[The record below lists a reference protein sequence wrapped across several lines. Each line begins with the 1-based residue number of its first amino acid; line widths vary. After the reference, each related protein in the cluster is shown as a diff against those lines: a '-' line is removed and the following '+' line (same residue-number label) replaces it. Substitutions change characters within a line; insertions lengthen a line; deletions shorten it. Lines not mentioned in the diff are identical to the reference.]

1 MGVLY
6 DALLTC
12 ASPVARGP
20 PALTAALVEALGATA
35 VELLTTAPV
44 RAGSMLVAAA
54 AAGGPSRTPEVA
66 STTADPDRALGLA
79 GASLG
84 ALLACVAALWHDDAL
99 AAAARAL
106 PSHLPMRLRRLVEL
120 PQQLKLHEVC
130 EVLTHEHVG
139 AAAFA
144 PVASIRHML
153 PTTSPCLCLL
163 CHYPRQPA
171 CFTCLVAT
179 HLPSHQWHTIL

>member
-44 RAGSMLVAAA
+44 RGGSMLVAAA
-54 AAGGPSRTPEVA
+54 AAGGPSRTAEVA
-66 STTADPDRALGLA
+66 STAADPDRALGLA

-106 PSHLPMRLRRLVEL
+106 PSRLPMRLRRLVEL
-120 PQQLKLHEVC
+120 PQQLKLHEVR
-130 EVLTHEHVG
+130 EVLTHAHAC